1 MRSLLRFILRNW
13 LGKVDNFYSM
23 RYLQK
28 LKQKLRKLQ
37 YNKSKHFFF
46 TFLKTYEHIFNLQ
59 IYFQIDIYNFRK
71 YDSVFKTPNQPDVI
85 DRIVTDL
92 FEKKEDENISYAS
105 DEAVVL
111 SEKED
116 VTVDEIESLLG
127 SDEPT
132 TTTTTRTTPTTTTR
146 VTPTTTTMES
156 TNEEEKTRPRL
167 VLTKTRVG
175 FKPNNWSKFLQR
187 FKENETSDVKQRMI
201 SSKFTKLD
209 NFLNRLNK
217 D

>member
-1 MRSLLRFILRNW
+1 M
-13 LGKVDNFYSM
+13 
-23 RYLQK
+23 
-28 LKQKLRKLQ
+28 
-37 YNKSKHFFF
+37 
-46 TFLKTYEHIFNLQ
+46 
-59 IYFQIDIYNFRK
+59 
-71 YDSVFKTPNQPDVI
+71 
-85 DRIVTDL
+85 
-92 FEKKEDENISYAS
+92 FEKKEDENISYAN

-127 SDEPT
+127 SEESTT

-146 VTPTTTTMES
+146 VTPTTTTVES
-156 TNEEEKTRPRL
+156 TNEEEITRPRL
-167 VLTKTRVG
+167 VVTKTRVG

-187 FKENETSDVKQRMI
+187 FKETETSDVKQRMI
-201 SSKFTKLD
+201 PSKFTKLD